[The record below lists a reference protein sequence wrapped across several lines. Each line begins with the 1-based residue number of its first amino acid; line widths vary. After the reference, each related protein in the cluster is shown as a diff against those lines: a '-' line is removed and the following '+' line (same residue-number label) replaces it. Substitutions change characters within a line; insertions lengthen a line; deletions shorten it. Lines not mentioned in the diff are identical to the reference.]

1 MVSYSSKFRLWKKIP
16 ESIML
21 HHANGTT
28 GKDNKIAQLEYV
40 KHNYKNISSIFYKMK
55 RLKDKELIQK
65 IRKRKKKLN

>member
-40 KHNYKNISSIFYKMK
+40 KQNYKNISNIFYK
-55 RLKDKELIQK
+55 
-65 IRKRKKKLN
+65 